1 MSNTLH
7 QNFIDGEIAIYCRTF
22 VLWDSPSY
30 GNCYSFNFD
39 VNSLLKHVEEKPS
52 KSVALPGPGHGL
64 NLVFNIE
71 QEHYGGIT
79 ETEGVRWVF
88 KSCQGKAKRLS
99 KRLGRSAQ
107 FGARG
112 KFCPPLSVLG
122 EKSSAL
128 LPVKEI

>member
-1 MSNTLH
+1 MWTIGSFQVSNTLH
-7 QNFIDGEIAIYCRTF
+7 QNVIDGETAIYCRTF

-39 VNSLLKHVEEKPS
+39 VISLLSLVKGKAS

-71 QEHYGGIT
+71 QEQYGGIT

-88 KSCQGKAKRLS
+88 RLCLGKAEILS
-99 KRLGRSAQ
+99 KRLGRTAQ
-107 FGARG
+107 LWAFMLAVRSNE
-112 KFCPPLSVLG
+112 CQS
-122 EKSSAL
+122 L
-128 LPVKEI
+128 L